1 MTVESMNQR
10 TMTVRVKRGDL
21 ITILLALNVVI
32 AATKKDNIPND
43 QLMHAREVL
52 AEQLSDFD
60 VTLKRKEKIRNAKN
74 ETGNKDPE
82 NGKADQA
89 DPECPGV

>member
-1 MTVESMNQR
+1 MNQR

-21 ITILLALNVVI
+21 ITVLLALNVVI

-60 VTLKRKEKIRNAKN
+60 VTLKRKEQIRNAKN
-74 ETGNKDPE
+74 KNGNKDPE
-82 NGKADQA
+82 NGKADRA
-89 DPECPGV
+89 DPE